1 MGAQR
6 ATRTRKPA
14 LGSEF
19 QVEPQVRVARPV
31 APAPKDAVEVIAEPA
46 TLPPKKRKLQPPE
59 PAKRDTWQE
68 EEDKILC
75 ASVREVGAKK
85 WAHIALN
92 LPGRSGKQCRER
104 WHNHLNPEVNH
115 GPWTTTED
123 LAVQS
128 GVYELGHRWAEIATR
143 IPGRTDNQVK
153 NRYSH
158 FLNSATRNPFKSP
171 AFVQSRQVGDGPL
184 LDDATLLLELQ
195 RRNLMKNDQAR
206 QRSKPSGRKVSP
218 DRTWE
223 FEEELRLA
231 TAVQAERK
239 RLRVGEGGG
248 RSSLSPNSWVR
259 IAKAVGTR
267 TPLACQRHWS
277 NYAQVGDL
285 PEEHDIPIIADDTLP
300 EEAFAFE
307 EVLTTCTDEMD
318 LLCLEKYDEG
328 LEKPLMVPAALMKTL
343 FTTDS
348 IEETNGF
355 SFRFLPMPQPRPR
368 PGRPRKSRAKGKRD
382 TPNVAT
388 SSTTWNST
396 SDAGTVLEYFREMKR
411 RDDAE
416 AWGKNVF
423 A

>member
-1 MGAQR
+1 MGARR

-14 LGSEF
+14 LGPEF
-19 QVEPQVRVARPV
+19 QVEPQVRVARAV
-31 APAPKDAVEVIAEPA
+31 APAPMEAVEVIAEPA
-46 TLPPKKRKLQPPE
+46 TLPPKKRKLQPTE

-68 EEDKILC
+68 EEDEILC
-75 ASVREVGAKK
+75 ASVRKVGAKK

-128 GVYELGHRWAEIATR
+128 GVYELGHRWAEIAAR

-206 QRSKPSGRKVSP
+206 QRSKSSAQRVPP

-231 TAVQAERK
+231 TAIHADGIANRFHVGRGRTGRSERTMGNPEETGFAGGTVGWMSGLGGQADESRETLDSGAHQLGK
-239 RLRVGEGGG
+239 TGSHAGPVSGRFRVGPVEEGRTRATGIAHEGIMASARCPDHSPNPRPLVHHFGHHWKGIVDVNARHFCADGTKDATDLLGRIGLRV
-248 RSSLSPNSWVR
+248 
-259 IAKAVGTR
+259 
-267 TPLACQRHWS
+267 
-277 NYAQVGDL
+277 D
-285 PEEHDIPIIADDTLP
+285 
-300 EEAFAFE
+300 
-307 EVLTTCTDEMD
+307 
-318 LLCLEKYDEG
+318 
-328 LEKPLMVPAALMKTL
+328 
-343 FTTDS
+343 
-348 IEETNGF
+348 
-355 SFRFLPMPQPRPR
+355 
-368 PGRPRKSRAKGKRD
+368 
-382 TPNVAT
+382 
-388 SSTTWNST
+388 
-396 SDAGTVLEYFREMKR
+396 
-411 RDDAE
+411 
-416 AWGKNVF
+416 
-423 A
+423 